1 MVLIKKGTQKIKK
14 LGEKAEEKDYEGM
27 LIKHRRRMVLLL
39 ALLLVFAAAVVI
51 AVKIFLDNRVYDA
64 YEISNT
70 TDMGD
75 VMKCRFYKYGNGV
88 LRYSNDGISYMIGDD
103 TIWNQAFEMKQ
114 PLVDI
119 CDGYMAIADL
129 GDTTVYIYNE
139 SGQQGIIEATCPIL
153 ELEVAAQGVV
163 ALITQNEITNLIEI
177 YDKEG
182 ANIAMGQT
190 VLSGDGCPLD
200 ISISNDGTKLA
211 VSYVYLKNNMA
222 RTKVIFY
229 NYSGVGK
236 NEAGRIVGGFENY
249 EESIISKVEFVT
261 NDVVVAF
268 GDDILTIY
276 SMEEKPSVMKEVKIE
291 REIESIAYNN
301 KYVLLAF
308 KSENSVNQHILNV
321 YDLNGKRILDTTV
334 EFSYTDI
341 QLQNNMIILNNS
353 KQMYMLSVD
362 NVKKYN
368 GEINEGIV
376 KVIPTKTENR
386 FIIITNE
393 EAEEIK
399 LK

>member
-1 MVLIKKGTQKIKK
+1 
-14 LGEKAEEKDYEGM
+14 
-27 LIKHRRRMVLLL
+27 
-39 ALLLVFAAAVVI
+39 
-51 AVKIFLDNRVYDA
+51 
-64 YEISNT
+64 
-70 TDMGD
+70 
-75 VMKCRFYKYGNGV
+75 
-88 LRYSNDGISYMIGDD
+88 
-103 TIWNQAFEMKQ
+103 
-114 PLVDI
+114 
-119 CDGYMAIADL
+119 MA
-129 GDTTVYIYNE
+129 G
-139 SGQQGIIEATCPIL
+139 
-153 ELEVAAQGVV
+153 QGVV

-182 ANIAMGQT
+182 TNIAMGQT

-261 NDVVVAF
+261 NDIVAAF

-276 SMEEKPSVMKEVKIE
+276 NMEEKPSVMEEIKID
-291 REIESIAYNN
+291 REIESIAYNS
-301 KYVLLAF
+301 KYILLTF
-308 KSENSVNQHILNV
+308 KSENAVNQHILNV
-321 YDLNGKRILDTTV
+321 YDLNGKRILDTTI

-353 KQMYMLSVD
+353 EQMYMLSVD
-362 NVKKYN
+362 NVKKYE
-368 GEINEGIV
+368 GKINEGIV

>member
-1 MVLIKKGTQKIKK
+1 
-14 LGEKAEEKDYEGM
+14 M
-27 LIKHRRRMVLLL
+27 LFR
-39 ALLLVFAAAVVI
+39 
-51 AVKIFLDNRVYDA
+51 
-64 YEISNT
+64 S
-70 TDMGD
+70 
-75 VMKCRFYKYGNGV
+75 
-88 LRYSNDGISYMIGDD
+88 
-103 TIWNQAFEMKQ
+103 
-114 PLVDI
+114 
-119 CDGYMAIADL
+119 
-129 GDTTVYIYNE
+129 
-139 SGQQGIIEATCPIL
+139 
-153 ELEVAAQGVV
+153 
-163 ALITQNEITNLIEI
+163 
-177 YDKEG
+177 
-182 ANIAMGQT
+182 
-190 VLSGDGCPLD
+190 
-200 ISISNDGTKLA
+200 
-211 VSYVYLKNNMA
+211 
-222 RTKVIFY
+222 
-229 NYSGVGK
+229 K